1 LGSDPR
7 HVRLHRPRSRYDID
21 VHKNHIKDDSVA
33 DLTITAVIAS
43 RKRRSGAALASAP
56 PHEFI
61 AEKRHP
67 NRARAKSKGYLGY
80 LWKIAEPAHNG
91 IVTRFGILL
100 ALICLV
106 GLSSIAQAKQLAV
119 IANTANSTSN
129 LAAGDLIKILN
140 GQKRNWPDN
149 SPVLVVIRDA
159 SNADTQLLLRK
170 LLDLTPEQ
178 AQAFVQNHREII
190 KTVDS
195 EDAILRLVSTLHGA
209 IGVLD
214 LYHITRDVNV
224 VKIDGKL
231 PVEPGYLLKENIP

>member
-1 LGSDPR
+1 M
-7 HVRLHRPRSRYDID
+7 
-21 VHKNHIKDDSVA
+21 
-33 DLTITAVIAS
+33 
-43 RKRRSGAALASAP
+43 
-56 PHEFI
+56 
-61 AEKRHP
+61 
-67 NRARAKSKGYLGY
+67 
-80 LWKIAEPAHNG
+80 
-91 IVTRFGILL
+91 
-100 ALICLV
+100 
-106 GLSSIAQAKQLAV
+106 
-119 IANTANSTSN
+119 
-129 LAAGDLIKILN
+129 
-140 GQKRNWPDN
+140 
-149 SPVLVVIRDA
+149 LVVIRDA